1 MEVKSCDGL
10 ENSKS
15 SSQTPLIAIP
25 EGPTLD
31 SSGLRYYVDAS
42 TQYSPRVS
50 TETVSPGA
58 LDAVTVREQEAPA
71 TKSHNTREAMQSPD
85 VPVYKISS
93 PSSALQFT
101 TTKQGPSQGLVESG
115 SSLSHANS
123 SSLGGIAPTPI
134 RARVFPARY
143 EFCKVDDLVVLIS
156 DMISDLIRINDQL
169 PLREDGL
176 TRFHSKY
183 ARFPCFL
190 RTFPNRNH
198 RTVPKISAAD
208 FLQRLATHV
217 TLIPPLLLA
226 MIYYM
231 DRLCAL
237 YPIFSITSLTI
248 HRFLVA
254 AATVASKGLSDSY
267 YSNSM
272 YARVG
277 GIRVTELSVLELEL
291 LCRIEWKVVPCSEVL
306 VDYYNSLVT
315 RGGGHI
321 LEGSASPVVN

>member
-1 MEVKSCDGL
+1 HRQVLRLNSQPPNRGHHRGL
-10 ENSKS
+10 
-15 SSQTPLIAIP
+15 
-25 EGPTLD
+25 
-31 SSGLRYYVDAS
+31 
-42 TQYSPRVS
+42 
-50 TETVSPGA
+50 
-58 LDAVTVREQEAPA
+58 
-71 TKSHNTREAMQSPD
+71 
-85 VPVYKISS
+85 
-93 PSSALQFT
+93 
-101 TTKQGPSQGLVESG
+101 
-115 SSLSHANS
+115 
-123 SSLGGIAPTPI
+123 
-134 RARVFPARY
+134 ARVFPARY
-143 EFCKVDDLVVLIS
+143 EFCKVEDLVVLIS
-156 DMISDLIRINDQL
+156 DMISDLIRINDKL

-176 TRFHSKY
+176 TRFHSK
-183 ARFPCFL
+183 
-190 RTFPNRNH
+190 
-198 RTVPKISAAD
+198 TVPKISVAD

-217 TLIPPLLLA
+217 TLTPPLLLA

-254 AATVASKGLSDSY
+254 AATVAAKGLSDSY

-277 GIRVTELSVLELEL
+277 GIRITELSVLELEL
-291 LCRIEWKVVPCSEVL
+291 LCRMEWKVVPCSEVL